1 MSDTTAPKPL
11 SRKGYDELAI
21 NDAERQFYAALASD
35 RGVRRQ
41 IAEVTVA
48 ARTGGSFFV
57 PKGQLVRIACDTD
70 GQVADFDVFNRDN
83 PKEYFSSSL
92 TRVIHGTHLTTGDR
106 LWSHPIYYRPM
117 MTIIADSLD
126 HSASS
131 EGARPHD
138 LLYGMCDENVHF
150 RRTGRHG
157 LPNCRDNLTRAA
169 AVLGLEPEAVH
180 DPLNIFMTTGLTPEG
195 KVFYIPT
202 RARQGDF
209 MELYA
214 EMDCACAISA
224 CPGNSSGPNPGGLRI
239 TTFAVEGN
247 GSSS

>member
-1 MSDTTAPKPL
+1 MSDIPPSTPM
-11 SRKGYDELAI
+11 SRKGYDELALKG
-21 NDAERQFYAALASD
+21 NDRSFYDALAND
-35 RGVRRQ
+35 KGRRRQ
-41 IAEVTVA
+41 LAEHTVV

-57 PKGQLVRIACDTD
+57 ATGQLVRIACDTD
-70 GQVADFDVFNRDN
+70 GQVADFDVFNRNN
-83 PKEYFSSSL
+83 PKECFSSSL
-92 TRVIHGTHLTTGDR
+92 TRVIHGTHLTTGDQ
-106 LWSHPIYYRPM
+106 LWSHPIYYRQM
-117 MTIIADSLD
+117 MTIVADSVE
-126 HSASS
+126 HGPSP

-138 LLYGMCDENVHF
+138 LLYGMCDERVHF
-150 RRTGRHG
+150 RRTGQHG

-169 AVLGLEPEAVH
+169 AELGLGPEAVH

-202 RARQGDF
+202 RARRGDF

-239 TTFAVEGN
+239 AIFEVPGR
-247 GSSS
+247 